1 VSFSESD
8 TQGNDGGL
16 WRRATSNGVGGAD
29 GVAVVSHEV
38 ASSTLGIVTDQAA
51 RFDFDV

>member
-1 VSFSESD
+1 VAARDKPS
-8 TQGNDGGL
+8 
-16 WRRATSNGVGGAD
+16 ATACNGVGGAD
-29 GVAVVSHEV
+29 GVAVVSHEA